1 MFYSSYVTVILCL
14 FLWNIY
20 KPSYSGM
27 QRVWAHLAKVHILV
41 IFEVKRSKNN
51 LLAMFLNLSF
61 LQMLTHSYF
70 MVELSKI
77 ILKKKQ

>member
-1 MFYSSYVTVILCL
+1 MFYSSYATVILCL

-27 QRVWAHLAKVHILV
+27 QRVWAHLAKVHILL

-51 LLAMFLNLSF
+51 LCGNVFK
-61 LQMLTHSYF
+61 
-70 MVELSKI
+70 SKFSANVNAQ
-77 ILKKKQ
+77 LLYVWTFKNN